1 MSNDSIHHDGLVTR
15 YARWVVRWRLPILVA
30 SLLAVVAAASG
41 GRFLGFSNDYRVFF
55 GDDNPQMAAFEA
67 LQDVYTKNDNI
78 LIALAPEDGN
88 VFTRETLAAVEELT
102 AEAWKL
108 PHVLRVDALTN
119 YQHTE
124 ADEDDLLVEDLVLDA
139 ASATGEDLAKD
150 RSIALAEPL
159 LARRLIS
166 DEGHVTGVNITLQFP
181 GESQQEPLEAV
192 AATRELVK
200 RIEADH
206 PGIRTYLTGNVML
219 SHAFFENSVKDMTT
233 LIPIM
238 YLAIVL
244 AMIFL
249 LRSVSGTVATVLVI
263 GVSVATA
270 LGLAGWAGILLTPPS
285 STAPTMIMTLAVAD
299 SVHIL
304 VTMLSEMR
312 NGLEKRAAIVE
323 SLRVNLQPIFLTS
336 LTTAIG
342 FLSMNFSDSPPF
354 RDLGNIAAVGVSA
367 AFVFAVLALP
377 ALMAVLPVRV
387 RTGVTSRPKMM
398 DRLGALVVRRRTPLL
413 WGSTGVVLLLAAL
426 VPMNELNDQFVEYF
440 DETVAF
446 RTDTDFV
453 TDNLTGIYQVDY
465 SVGAGESGGVS
476 EPEYLAKLDEFTEWY
491 RTQPGV
497 VQVNS
502 FSQIMKR
509 LNKTLNGD
517 RPEFYRI
524 PESREL
530 AAQYLLLYELS
541 LPYGLDL
548 NNQINVDRSA
558 TKVSV
563 TARGDLTSIELRA
576 LTDAGHDWLAENAP
590 DYMLATGA
598 GPGVMFS
605 HISDRQIRGM
615 IKGTVLAFILV
626 TIVLVVALRSPKFGL
641 ISLIPNVL
649 PALMAFGAW
658 GFLVG
663 RVNIG
668 LSTVVALTIG
678 IVVDD
683 TVHFLSKYL
692 RARREQGLS
701 APDAVRYAFS
711 TVGAALLFTSLI
723 LAVGFLVLAQSAF
736 DLNAG
741 MGKLTAL
748 TITLAL
754 VADFFLLPPLLMK
767 LDEWAPARATVR
779 IPTTAAAQVA
789 GD

>member
-1 MSNDSIHHDGLVTR
+1 
-15 YARWVVRWRLPILVA
+15 
-30 SLLAVVAAASG
+30 
-41 GRFLGFSNDYRVFF
+41 
-55 GDDNPQMAAFEA
+55 
-67 LQDVYTKNDNI
+67 
-78 LIALAPEDGN
+78 
-88 VFTRETLAAVEELT
+88 
-102 AEAWKL
+102 
-108 PHVLRVDALTN
+108 
-119 YQHTE
+119 
-124 ADEDDLLVEDLVLDA
+124 
-139 ASATGEDLAKD
+139 
-150 RSIALAEPL
+150 
-159 LARRLIS
+159 
-166 DEGHVTGVNITLQFP
+166 
-181 GESQQEPLEAV
+181 
-192 AATRELVK
+192 
-200 RIEADH
+200 
-206 PGIRTYLTGNVML
+206 
-219 SHAFFENSVKDMTT
+219 
-233 LIPIM
+233 
-238 YLAIVL
+238 
-244 AMIFL
+244 
-249 LRSVSGTVATVLVI
+249 
-263 GVSVATA
+263 
-270 LGLAGWAGILLTPPS
+270 
-285 STAPTMIMTLAVAD
+285 
-299 SVHIL
+299 
-304 VTMLSEMR
+304 
-312 NGLEKRAAIVE
+312 
-323 SLRVNLQPIFLTS
+323 
-336 LTTAIG
+336 
-342 FLSMNFSDSPPF
+342 
-354 RDLGNIAAVGVSA
+354 
-367 AFVFAVLALP
+367 
-377 ALMAVLPVRV
+377 
-387 RTGVTSRPKMM
+387 
-398 DRLGALVVRRRTPLL
+398 
-413 WGSTGVVLLLAAL
+413 
-426 VPMNELNDQFVEYF
+426 
-440 DETVAF
+440 
-446 RTDTDFV
+446 
-453 TDNLTGIYQVDY
+453 
-465 SVGAGESGGVS
+465 
-476 EPEYLAKLDEFTEWY
+476 
-491 RTQPGV
+491 
-497 VQVNS
+497 
-502 FSQIMKR
+502 MKR

-615 IKGTVLAFILV
+615 IKGTVVAFILV
-626 TIVLVVALRSPKFGL
+626 SALLVVALRSPKFGL

-692 RARREQGLS
+692 RARRERGLS

-723 LAVGFLVLAQSAF
+723 LAVGFFVLAQSAL